1 MRHLCEHIGSFWL
14 VEKAGGAG
22 LTADDEELLVLFAAQ
37 AAVAIA
43 AGGRHSRNTRIVA
56 VSENIRM
63 LAERPGFVW
72 MPRRALR
79 LKDVKKATRLSRSSI
94 YALRKRGLFPP
105 SVRIGRRAVGWF
117 EDEVL
122 DYLKSRP
129 RVGADRAT
137 NRR

>member
-1 MRHLCEHIGSFWL
+1 M
-14 VEKAGGAG
+14 
-22 LTADDEELLVLFAAQ
+22 
-37 AAVAIA
+37 
-43 AGGRHSRNTRIVA
+43 
-56 VSENIRM
+56 IR
-63 LAERPGFVW
+63 RV
-72 MPRRALR
+72 LR
-79 LKDVKKATRLSRSSI
+79 LKGVKEATGLSRSSI

-105 SVRIGRRAVGWF
+105 SVKIGPKAVGWF